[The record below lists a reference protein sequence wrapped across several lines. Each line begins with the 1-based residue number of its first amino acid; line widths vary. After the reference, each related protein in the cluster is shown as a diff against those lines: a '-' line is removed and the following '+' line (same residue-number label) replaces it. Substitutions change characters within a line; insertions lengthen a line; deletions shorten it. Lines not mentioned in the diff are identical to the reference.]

1 MKLIDIIFEGSSDYT
16 PEYIENIR
24 KQYIGKSP
32 KEFINNEPKLFSY
45 LYNVKGQE
53 FYQNFRRDMVNSS
66 KKVSDEQLRKI
77 ASEYDGRLLIDF
89 IKEKKNTYQI
99 ILSRGRDFLN
109 DVTKNMVRF
118 DQKSWTDE
126 EIKNEALKYNSV
138 SDFEKYSS
146 RSFQAAKRKGPFIDD
161 SSKPNGKKNTLGFY
175 YDVTKHMSR
184 AGNRQQRIIYVHEFR
199 DVEGNKVAAYVG
211 LTYNPK
217 QRLKSH
223 VTGYYKDGKKIKN
236 SPVTDFIKN
245 NPNLVHEY
253 KELTG
258 YMDENEA
265 LIAEREWEEKYFKDG
280 WLILNIKRG
289 GSSLGGGVRI
299 KNEDLFKFI
308 DWFYNTG
315 KPFSDLR
322 KEYPNIISAIH
333 KRQLHKPENGDIFK
347 NFNYKKSTTEEFV
360 IKQAMEYNGVKDL
373 KEKNYKLYQR
383 LIKRKLWDK
392 VKELFIQREKQT
404 NESKLS
410 FKNTII
416 EMIQHDVDEI
426 ATKEKELVGKGA
438 FHNVYPSNKN
448 PNMVYKIG
456 FDEDVNGWVD
466 LFKSRP
472 DIFPKVYGTGYV
484 NIKLKKQVTNFS
496 WRTGE
501 FKPITYNPGDT
512 VKVKY
517 VGVERLNTEKAKQH
531 WNSLANVVSV
541 MSGKSLQTY
550 LTSLGM
556 DEEMEEEFLSIGE
569 RIKETGN
576 DFIYNIFVE
585 FYNLIQSV
593 YELKPVADVHV
604 GNYGYDKDNNLKCL
618 DI

>member
-1 MKLIDIIFEGSSDYT
+1 MKHIKKFNEHQ
-16 PEYIENIR
+16 ENL
-24 KQYIGKSP
+24 
-32 KEFINNEPKLFSY
+32 N
-45 LYNVKGQE
+45 
-53 FYQNFRRDMVNSS
+53 
-66 KKVSDEQLRKI
+66 VSDDTNIPQDI
-77 ASEYDGRLLIDF
+77 QSEYNTLASRLRDGSADPDINYVEDRI
-89 IKEKKNTYQI
+89 
-99 ILSRGRDFLN
+99 
-109 DVTKNMVRF
+109 
-118 DQKSWTDE
+118 E
-126 EIKNEALKYNSV
+126 EI
-138 SDFEKYSS
+138 
-146 RSFQAAKRKGPFIDD
+146 
-161 SSKPNGKKNTLGFY
+161 
-175 YDVTKHMSR
+175 
-184 AGNRQQRIIYVHEFR
+184 
-199 DVEGNKVAAYVG
+199 
-211 LTYNPK
+211 
-217 QRLKSH
+217 
-223 VTGYYKDGKKIKN
+223 
-236 SPVTDFIKN
+236 
-245 NPNLVHEY
+245 
-253 KELTG
+253 
-258 YMDENEA
+258 
-265 LIAEREWEEKYFKDG
+265 
-280 WLILNIKRG
+280 
-289 GSSLGGGVRI
+289 
-299 KNEDLFKFI
+299 
-308 DWFYNTG
+308 
-315 KPFSDLR
+315 R

-392 VKELFIQREKQT
+392 VKELFVQREKQT

-472 DIFPKVYGTGYV
+472 DIFPKVYGTGHV

-576 DFIYNIFVE
+576 DFIYNIFVMI
-585 FYNLIQSV
+585 YKLINSFI
-593 YELKPVADVHV
+593 
-604 GNYGYDKDNNLKCL
+604 N
-618 DI
+618 